1 MTSIF
6 AGKTPLIVLISLLTA
21 TPLAAQTVLEKA
33 ARDETASVAD
43 TDPAMAAAMCKAQ
56 STLADFLKV
65 AAAPRPC
72 TQGFSLKVAVR
83 EGERVEY
90 FWITPFTNNGT
101 QFSGEINNT
110 PRVVHS
116 ETGTDHHLR
125 AVRHCRLALYRER
138 DDARQL
144 HCLRAPHIGAEKRSG
159 RVQENLRT
167 QLRFLKKDYA
177 TR

>member
-1 MTSIF
+1 M
-6 AGKTPLIVLISLLTA
+6 
-21 TPLAAQTVLEKA
+21 
-33 ARDETASVAD
+33 R
-43 TDPAMAAAMCKAQ
+43 KAQ

-90 FWITPFTNNGT
+90 FWITPFTNT

-116 ETGTDHHLR
+116 VKLGQTITFAQSDI
-125 AVRHCRLALYRER
+125 VRLALYRER

-159 RVQENLRT
+159 RVQKNLRA
-167 QLRFLKKDYA
+167 QLRFMKTDFA
-177 TR
+177 IH

>member
-6 AGKTPLIVLISLLTA
+6 AGKTPFIVLVSLLAA

-43 TDPAMAAAMCKAQ
+43 TDPRHGAAMRKAQ

-65 AAAPRPC
+65 AAAPKPG
-72 TQGFSLKVAVR
+72 TLGFSLKVAVR

-90 FWITPFTNNGT
+90 FWITPFTNNGS

-116 ETGTDHHLR
+116 VKLGQTAQSDIVDWLYIENGMMRGNYT
-125 AVRHCRLALYRER
+125 ACAL
-138 DDARQL
+138 L
-144 HCLRAPHIGAEKRSG
+144 KSAPKNEAE
-159 RVQENLRT
+159 E
-167 QLRFLKKDYA
+167 FKKTFGLNCDL
-177 TR
+177 